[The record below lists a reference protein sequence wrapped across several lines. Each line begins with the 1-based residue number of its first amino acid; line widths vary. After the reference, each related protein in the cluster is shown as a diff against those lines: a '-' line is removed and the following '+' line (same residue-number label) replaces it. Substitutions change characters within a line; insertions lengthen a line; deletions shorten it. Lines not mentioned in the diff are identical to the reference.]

1 MMNSRPRPRP
11 LDGIL
16 YFNEPSNPTS
26 DDQKELIINKVVQF
40 NSLPIVGWNDQNDA
54 LQCKN
59 HCVRDCSCVYHC
71 SWIVA

>member
-26 DDQKELIINKVVQF
+26 DDQKELIINKVYNLTRYQLLAGMIRTMLCNVRI
-40 NSLPIVGWNDQNDA
+40 IV
-54 LQCKN
+54 
-59 HCVRDCSCVYHC
+59 
-71 SWIVA
+71 